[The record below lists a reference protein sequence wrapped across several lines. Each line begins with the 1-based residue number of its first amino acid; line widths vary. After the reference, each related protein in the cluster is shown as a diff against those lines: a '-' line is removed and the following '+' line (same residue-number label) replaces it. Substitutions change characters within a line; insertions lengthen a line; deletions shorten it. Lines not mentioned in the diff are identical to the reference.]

1 MLIFTTTHKKLFCI
15 CIYLLT
21 ANSKC
26 SDYQR
31 HQAEH
36 QAEHQAPLSLRL
48 FAEGALLAPTQT
60 VHLLA
65 LIYYIEKLVL

>member
-31 HQAEH
+31 Q

>member
-26 SDYQR
+26 SDYHRQ
-31 HQAEH
+31 